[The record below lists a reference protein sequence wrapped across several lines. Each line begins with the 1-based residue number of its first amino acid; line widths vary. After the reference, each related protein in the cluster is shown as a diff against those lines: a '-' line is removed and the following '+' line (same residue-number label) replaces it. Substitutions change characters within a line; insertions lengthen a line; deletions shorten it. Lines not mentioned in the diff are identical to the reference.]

1 MREAAGGPCK
11 AARSSIAQNCWRV
24 GIGIKTLVA
33 TGTVG
38 DSGKARLKRGRIGPF

>member
-1 MREAAGGPCK
+1 MREAAGLAVV
-11 AARSSIAQNCWRV
+11 AAGSTAQNCCRV

-38 DSGKARLKRGRIGPF
+38 DSGKACLKRGRIGPF